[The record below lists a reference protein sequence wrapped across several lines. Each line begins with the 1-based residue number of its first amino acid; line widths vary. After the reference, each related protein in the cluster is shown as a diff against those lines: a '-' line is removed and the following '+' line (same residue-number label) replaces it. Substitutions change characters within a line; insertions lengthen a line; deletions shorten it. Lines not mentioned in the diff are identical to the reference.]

1 MSDAGLHTA
10 AQDLGPDEVTAIAT
24 EWLDALGRF
33 LEAGGPDAAAEA
45 FVADAWWRDL
55 LALTWDLRTFHGIEA
70 ISDRISDLVAGVGIG
85 GLTLAPGRAPK
96 ISFPSEE
103 SAWIELIF
111 DFETPVSLC
120 RGVGRLVPDE
130 GARCGWKAWN
140 VLTTLHELRGH
151 EMVRGTR
158 RPIAEPRRG
167 RREGES
173 WAAARSRIEEFADAE
188 PEVLVVGSG
197 QGGLAVAASLE
208 LLDVPTLVIEKNARV
223 GDNWR
228 NRYRSLVLHD
238 PVWAD
243 HLPYLPF
250 PDSWPIYTP
259 KDKLGDWLE
268 GYASAMELNVW
279 TGAELAESAYD
290 AAAGRWR
297 VDVVRAD
304 GSKQTVRPAHVVLA
318 TGALGEPRMPEFPGA
333 DEFRGEL
340 MHSRGYR
347 GGERWDGRRA
357 IVVGACNSGHD
368 IAQDLQRE
376 GAEVTLVQR
385 SSTYIMSQANGIPVL
400 FGGLYSEDGPDLEE
414 ADLMNS
420 SFPFPLVVEFAKAQT
435 SAIAE
440 LDRDLLDGLARVGFK
455 TDMGDDGGG
464 LMSRALRRGGGYYID
479 VGCSRL
485 IADGKIAVRQGME
498 IESFTANGLR
508 FADGS
513 EVEADL
519 VVMATGFSNMRDTAR
534 RLFGDELGDRV
545 KPVWDLDDEG
555 ELNTLWRDS
564 GHPGFW
570 FMGGPLVMA
579 RIYSRYLALQI
590 KAREIG
596 LTGPVPASTKEEAA

>member
-1 MSDAGLHTA
+1 MSDAGLDTA
-10 AQDLGPDEVTAIAT
+10 PRDLGHEEVTAVAT

-33 LEAGGPDAAAEA
+33 LGTGDPAAAEDA
-45 FVADAWWRDL
+45 FLADSWWRDL
-55 LALTWDLRTFHGIEA
+55 LALSLDLRTFHGIET
-70 ISDRISDLVAGVGIG
+70 ISTQVAELLAGAEVS
-85 GLTLAPGRAPK
+85 GLAPAPGRTPK
-96 ISFPSEE
+96 LSFPTEE
-103 SAWIELIF
+103 TAWIELIF
-111 DFETPVSLC
+111 DFETPVARC

-130 GARCGWKAWN
+130 GAPGGWKAWN
-140 VLTTLHELRGH
+140 VLTTMHELKGH
-151 EMVRGTR
+151 EMVRGAR
-158 RPIAEPRRG
+158 RPIAEPRGG
-167 RREGES
+167 RREGEN
-173 WAAARSRIEEFADAE
+173 WAAARARQEEFAEAE

-197 QGGLAVAASLE
+197 QGGLSVAASLE
-208 LLDVPTLVIEKNARV
+208 LLGVPTLVIEKNERV

-243 HLPYLPF
+243 HLAYLPF
-250 PDSWPIYTP
+250 PDSWPVYTP

-268 GYASAMELNVW
+268 HYAAAMELNVW
-279 TGAELAESAYD
+279 TGCELADSAYD
-290 AAAGRWR
+290 DGAGRWQ

-304 GSKQTVRPAHVVLA
+304 GSKRTVRPAHVILA
-318 TGALGEPRMPEFPGA
+318 TGALGEPRMPELPGA
-333 DEFRGEL
+333 DDFRGEL
-340 MHSRGYR
+340 MHSSGYR
-347 GGERWDGRRA
+347 GGERWRGRRA
-357 IVVGACNSGHD
+357 VVVGACNSGHD

-385 SSTYIMSQANGIPVL
+385 SSTYVMSQANGIPVL

-414 ADLMNS
+414 ADLLNA

-435 SAIAE
+435 AAIAE
-440 LDRDLLDGLARVGFK
+440 LDRDLLAALERVGFK

-485 IADGKIAVRQGME
+485 IAEGKIAVAQGVG
-498 IESFTANGLR
+498 IDGLTAAGVR
-508 FADGS
+508 FADGR
-513 EVEADL
+513 VLEADL

-545 KPVWDLDDEG
+545 KPVWDLDQEG
-555 ELNTLWRDS
+555 EINTLWRDS

-579 RIYSRYLALQI
+579 RIYARYLALQI

-596 LTGPVPASTKEEAA
+596 LTGPGSAAATEEAG